1 MDNLYSTVYN
11 YNGECLGPYLNTTP
25 FRSPTSGG
33 LNGSFKIR
41 NNTNCVLEVYIK
53 NGEFPSTYY
62 AKKLIQSSVYK
73 YDGGNIINPLSMSQI
88 RSSTFS
94 FYIICYAR
102 YNNELILLFED
113 LTNRFSHIVI
123 TEDMFSKC
131 LKDKSRRLYV
141 DYLKKDLEKTRTYER
156 ERVKK
161 SFDTSM
167 DRTKSLTT
175 NFNKRNYVDFTSSED
190 SKIKPC
196 MTSLLQHKYS

>member
-53 NGEFPSTYY
+53 NGEFPTTVY

-73 YDGGNIINPLSMSQI
+73 YDGGSKINPSSMGQI

-113 LTNRFSHIVI
+113 LTNRLSHIVI
-123 TEDMFSKC
+123 TEDILLKC
-131 LKDKSRRLYV
+131 LKEKSRRMYV
-141 DYLKKDLEKTRTYER
+141 EYLKQGLEKTRTYER

-161 SFDTSM
+161 SFDTSLNN
-167 DRTKSLTT
+167 RQSFTT
-175 NFNKRNYVDFTSSED
+175 NFNKKNYVDFTSSEE

-196 MTSLLQHKYS
+196 MTSLLRHSYS